1 MDLNQHSTAKLMQ
14 DNSISY
20 EAFRR
25 ENNSLCLKLILSPLT
40 PNCYIAPINIPE
52 PTPHL
57 YLFLLA
63 SELIPPY
70 ESLRIR
76 PPPEPPPQALPRPS
90 RPLLRHSSYQITSFF
105 KRSSRTS
112 LPPPS

>member
-57 YLFLLA
+57 HLFLLA

-70 ESLRIR
+70 ESLSSLYDSAYISKTAIMKHFSTKKR
-76 PPPEPPPQALPRPS
+76 LTV
-90 RPLLRHSSYQITSFF
+90 LRCVNMLTN
-105 KRSSRTS
+105 K
-112 LPPPS
+112 